1 MAERKPVYQAFC
13 TNSYC
18 QKNQKFKGGITLK
31 NKRLVGFMLSMLLI
45 MTVFFTACSSSTK
58 ETDKATPLA
67 SGATSA
73 PDDAVTAPPDTKH
86 EPVTLKLISWSDSYT
101 ELYKMFHD
109 KYPWITIEQ
118 VPVNSRPIMEIIAT
132 LEAAGTPAD
141 LTWVDDTG
149 LIALDQDGLIED
161 LTPYF
166 EKETSFRNIQ
176 LPTGFFDMMT
186 YKGKK
191 LAAPFV
197 DVPMW
202 IMVNKDLLAKHG
214 VDMPKNDWTYDDFR
228 DVAKKITDPD
238 AGEYGLTTQAEFQMR
253 VLGAKAVA
261 DGHAAN
267 LHYMNADLTQSVLN
281 TPDVISDVKW
291 LQEFV
296 TKDGSMLS
304 YAAAKEKGD
313 VATKFING
321 KTGFAIGGMWVLP
334 ELKKD
339 AKFNWDVLPF
349 PKGKVSQP
357 GYSIYGMLSLLSGS
371 KHKEDAFLWINFQFS
386 KEAQKWKID
395 QGANASVI
403 DPELTAY
410 YDQSPMWQ
418 GKNIEAVKIAQKNAV
433 IMPGQ
438 TIPAWGDYNW
448 NNIMNDIVMG
458 DGDINRIIP
467 ETEAWN
473 KKTLEVR
480 ATLK

>member
-1 MAERKPVYQAFC
+1 M
-13 TNSYC
+13 
-18 QKNQKFKGGITLK
+18 K
-31 NKRLVGFMLSMLLI
+31 NKRLVGFMLSILLM
-45 MTVFFTACSSSTK
+45 MTVFFTACSSGGDEATK
-58 ETDKATPLA
+58 ETDKATAAPVA
-67 SGATSA
+67 SSGATKA
-73 PDDAVTAPPDTKH
+73 PEEAVTAPPETAH

-101 ELYKMFHD
+101 ELYKKFNE

-118 VPVNSRPIMEIIAT
+118 IPVNSRPVMEIIAT

-141 LTWVDDTG
+141 LTWIDSD
-149 LIALDQDGLIED
+149 LITFDQNGLIED
-161 LTPYF
+161 LTPYL
-166 EKETSFRNIQ
+166 EKDTSFRDIQ
-176 LPTGFFDMMT
+176 LPTGFFDTMT

-202 IMVNKDLLAKHG
+202 ILVNKDLLTKHG
-214 VDMPKNDWTYDDFR
+214 VEMPKNDWSYDDFR
-228 DVAKKITDPD
+228 DVAKKLTDPD
-238 AGEYGLTTQAEFQMR
+238 AGEYGLTTQPEFQMR
-253 VLGAKAVA
+253 LLSTKAVA

-267 LHYMNADLTQSVLN
+267 LQFMNADLTQSVLN
-281 TPDVISDVKW
+281 TPEVINDVKW
-291 LQEFV
+291 LQDFV
-296 TKDGSMLS
+296 TKDGSMQS

-313 VATKFING
+313 VSAQFING
-321 KTGFAIGGMWVLP
+321 KTGFAIGGDWVLP
-334 ELKKD
+334 GLKKD
-339 AKFNWDVLPF
+339 AKFAWDVLPF

-357 GYSIYGMLSLLSGS
+357 GYTIYGPLSLLSGS
-371 KHKEDAFLWINFQFS
+371 KHKEEAYLWISFQFS

-433 IMPGQ
+433 IQPGA
-438 TIPAWGDYNW
+438 TVPAWGEYNW
-448 NNIMNDIVMG
+448 NNIMNDVVMG
-458 DGDINRIIP
+458 EGDINLIIP

-480 ATLK
+480 DSLK